1 MYARAR
7 EILGKILDLFSTK
20 LQGSFTTWRFRFVK
34 SVLKSLNLYWRG
46 AHSAALLDAFVAYA
60 RVSLELITKFEII
73 YLSQLILFKLSLG
86 YHSWKFFKILVNKPE
101 IFWIPI
107 FSFHDSYFSLFNFLY
122 IIIST
127 HVIINYSMLL

>member
-34 SVLKSLNLYWRG
+34 SILKSLNLYWRG
-46 AHSAALLDAFVAYA
+46 AHSAALLDA
-60 RVSLELITKFEII
+60 RVCSRMLSLELITKFEIT

-86 YHSWKFFKILVNKPE
+86 YQSRKFFKILVNKPE

-107 FSFHDSYFSLFNFLY
+107 FSFLDSYFLSFNFLY
-122 IIIST
+122 IIIGT